1 MASTV
6 PELVKGKVNSGDEWV
21 VVIKVKYGDNLRR
34 FGAHVYQKLMVIEYN
49 MNKLRAKISNLF
61 EFNKDAVMILTYTD
75 EDNELVTLDNDD
87 ELLDAVICQRINPL
101 RINVNLQTQSV
112 GGSESSRKA
121 ESSDTRSER
130 STHTH
135 HGFPHIELNSAVKE
149 ALKPVPQPFRGVLT
163 NISHHVLETASR
175 TPAFVDLL
183 LQLLN
188 KHVSNASSSREALD
202 NPSGD
207 GHLGSNHLQ
216 QQPENIEKMHPK
228 ESYVVHSNSNN
239 SPSFFIARSPS
250 KSQCGST
257 YQADAI
263 RNTVASATAFP
274 CHSPQLKPCP
284 QLCRSPQCMPYT
296 FHRGVI
302 CDGCGMHPIL
312 GTRYVST
319 VKEDYDLCSTCF
331 SDVDSKNE
339 YFRIDWSGYQFPKD
353 GSQSPSTLSFDGRK
367 KAPIPKLKSCFIQD
381 VTIRDGTVLHP
392 CSRFTKIW
400 RMRNNGTIAW
410 PFGTRLVWVDGDH
423 LGENDSVQL
432 KIPESGFPVDE
443 ELDIA
448 VDIVTPSL
456 PARYVSY
463 WQLASPSR
471 HKFGE
476 QVWVVVLVVDAET
489 PSSRRG
495 SHAMLDLNLPPE
507 GSHLSGLGK
516 IDVNAEPVDSVV
528 EAGEIMLHEELL
540 KPIILDTWNLMQQS
554 NDVPNSSSPNSQ
566 SSAVSNPSICL
577 SESSTFTSLSNP
589 PEASCSPSHA
599 LTEEDQL
606 DQSLLSE
613 LHLNKETVRLFDME
627 SLVEDLCG
635 YVEWEP
641 LLKEL
646 HEMGFHD
653 KQLNRKLLL
662 KNGGSIKRVVL
673 DLLSEENA
681 EQFL

>member
-6 PELVKGKVNSGDEWV
+6 PELVKGKVHSGDEWV

-121 ESSDTRSER
+121 E
-130 STHTH
+130 
-135 HGFPHIELNSAVKE
+135 K

-207 GHLGSNHLQ
+207 GHL
-216 QQPENIEKMHPK
+216 
-228 ESYVVHSNSNN
+228 
-239 SPSFFIARSPS
+239 ARSPS
-250 KSQCGST
+250 KSQGGST

-284 QLCRSPQCMPYT
+284 QLCKSPQCMPYT

-353 GSQSPSTLSFDGRK
+353 GSQSPSTLSFDDRK

-476 QVWVVVLVVDAET
+476 QVWVVVQVIDAET